1 MNKEKISYENV
12 LGDIACY
19 VAKQCDLTPSEAVG
33 IIMNDER
40 TDSIVEDIKGASS
53 IDLESLAKLYL
64 DEKAL

>member
-1 MNKEKISYENV
+1 MNKEKLSYEKV

-19 VAKQCDLTPSEAVG
+19 LAKQCDLTPSEAVS

-40 TDSIVEDIKGASS
+40 TDAIIEEIKGASS

-64 DEKAL
+64 DEKTL

>member
-1 MNKEKISYENV
+1 MNKEKLSYENV
-12 LGDIACY
+12 LGEIACY

-40 TDSIVEDIKGASS
+40 TDTIVENIRGASS

>member
-1 MNKEKISYENV
+1 MNKEKLSYENV
-12 LGDIACY
+12 RCESACY

-40 TDSIVEDIKGASS
+40 TDTIVENIRGASS